1 MNGILWGVQTP
12 RSYPNRWLRQQAANT
27 GWNESNSHNLYIAL
41 YIFIPFAIHVATAC
55 RTFWRVLLV
64 YFSLPS
70 ILYYALFKRAKSS
83 QDLGSGCLLM
93 DFGVGVKEQV
103 SFYVLLTLRVLESL
117 FHAFNCRCHLGKQL
131 LPNGCCFDGKLV
143 RKRDPGY
150 KVLVTWDVSRDG
162 TFFCR
167 LLLCNIGCQICTRKC
182 WRFLSVLR

>member
-1 MNGILWGVQTP
+1 MEFFGASKHQDLIQTADCDNKPRTRGGMKAILIIFT
-12 RSYPNRWLRQQAANT
+12 
-27 GWNESNSHNLYIAL
+27 SHW

-83 QDLGSGCLLM
+83 QDLDSGCLLT